1 VLVASSGY
9 LAPAEAGVGW
19 SLVAGGRFMLAG
31 DGAKLRAAY
40 DELEARISTL
50 EHKPS

>member
-1 VLVASSGY
+1 LKD
-9 LAPAEAGVGW
+9 LAR
-19 SLVAGGRFMLAG
+19 SFNTLAG

-50 EHKPS
+50 EHKSS